1 MAKHNKKRNVGLIHE
16 QLVRHAS
23 EKIVDG
29 YKNQAK
35 TAIKILN
42 KHFGGQSALQKEFRL
57 FNALV
62 HTRVPTREL
71 ARQII
76 CESKHACRDHDSTKL
91 RREKSLLIRDVNH
104 QVDESDFYKRKV
116 SEYKIFATVQALLNE
131 WRGADRLAPDEI
143 VKYEKVLEDWLVRD
157 VIPEKLD
164 RNRDANPLALKIML
178 EKFNKKYLS
187 SLNSQQ
193 SHLLEARLSGDS
205 QSMITHV
212 RNIKKKALQS
222 LEKFYQTCDNE
233 VLREKQ
239 SLIESKI
246 QSLVPN
252 TTDDTISKALTIS
265 ALVGEME
272 GENE

>member
-1 MAKHNKKRNVGLIHE
+1 MLDESRLQQKIKEIDMTKMAKHNKKRNVGLIHE

-29 YKNQAK
+29 YKKQAK
-35 TAIKILN
+35 TAVKILN

-62 HTRVPTREL
+62 HTRVPTRDL

-91 RREKSLLIRDVNH
+91 RREKSLLIRDINH

-131 WRGADRLAPDEI
+131 WRGADRLGPDEI
-143 VKYEKVLEDWLVRD
+143 VKYEKVLENWLVRD
-157 VIPEKLD
+157 VVPEQLNKIEI
-164 RNRDANPLALKIML
+164 ANPLALKIML

-187 SLNSQQ
+187 SLNDQQ
-193 SHLLEARLSGDS
+193 ARLLESRLAGDS
-205 QSMITHV
+205 PSMICTC
-212 RNIKKKALQS
+212 
-222 LEKFYQTCDNE
+222 EKHKGKSSTKF
-233 VLREKQ
+233 R
-239 SLIESKI
+239 
-246 QSLVPN
+246 
-252 TTDDTISKALTIS
+252 
-265 ALVGEME
+265 
-272 GENE
+272 